1 MSGRKR
7 IQVDESAWY
16 GLLRSA
22 EQLREVRRDLP
33 RLLEDVRRQ
42 AQVDVANGF
51 ADVRDRQQRSE
62 AGIQRLSEQT
72 RALEAETNRRLQQQT
87 ADLQRKLTEGVGE
100 LRAETREALDAQQR
114 AMASALAAERHERIA
129 QSAGLAQQLG
139 ELTRDRARAEELS
152 RTWLADA
159 DTITALIAE
168 TLPHERYAPGEL
180 AAVRTRVAQ
189 ARENHA
195 LCRYDASLAVSQE
208 SYHALGEL
216 RVRIEQEDLAR
227 RSWQVA
233 AVQAAA
239 LVERLIE
246 ENAERPVL
254 GPDRRE
260 IPGAVLDVDYWS
272 GGGLEELR
280 RVTALVL
287 DRARDEA
294 TSAQELRLIGEQEVP
309 MLEARLSD
317 AVQRA
322 ALSQLASQIRVNL
335 ADEVAHVLAETAFYS
350 FEDAEF
356 VDADQRG
363 GFFARLRHENGSKI
377 VIDIEQAEPDSGAVV
392 LRVLSFD
399 QDTESEADQRS
410 RAEAIRYA
418 LAERGHQVQVPVAEL
433 PPAPALDPT
442 PEPAEDRYDPA
453 AHRRRG
459 ARRDEVP
466 GP

>member
-51 ADVRDRQQRSE
+51 ADVRNRQRRSE
-62 AGIQRLSEQT
+62 EGIQQLSEQT

-87 ADLQRKLTEGVGE
+87 AELQRKLTEGVGE

-114 AMASALAAERHERIA
+114 AMASELAAERRERIA
-129 QSAGLAQQLG
+129 QSAGLAQQLD
-139 ELTRDRARAEELS
+139 ELTRDRTRAEELS

-168 TLPHERYAPGEL
+168 TMPHERYAPGEL
-180 AAVRTRVAQ
+180 AAVQTRLAQ

-195 LCRYDASLAVSQE
+195 LGRYEASLAFSQE
-208 SYHALGEL
+208 GYHALGEL

-233 AVQAAA
+233 AVQAVV

-254 GPDRRE
+254 GPDRQE

-280 RVTALVL
+280 RVTGLVL

-294 TSAQELRLIGEQEVP
+294 TSAQELRRIGEEEVP

-335 ADEVAHVLAETAFYS
+335 ADEVTNVLAETTFYS
-350 FEDAEF
+350 FDDAEF

-363 GFFARLRHENGSKI
+363 GFFARLRHENGNEI
-377 VIDIEQAEPDSGAVV
+377 VIDIERAEPDSGAVV

-399 QDTESEADQRS
+399 QDTESEVDQRS
-410 RAEAIRYA
+410 RAEAIRSV
-418 LAERGHQVQVPVAEL
+418 LAERGHQVHVPVPEL
-433 PPAPALDPT
+433 PPTPAPA
-442 PEPAEDRYDPA
+442 PAPDVDRYDPA

-459 ARRDEVP
+459 AQRGEAPRS
-466 GP
+466 